1 MRNLDKVVLRKF
13 KESGN
18 YSSLL
23 KFKASTHKLFERQTL
38 YKIYIALK
46 NPTRYC
52 LENEETK
59 RLVPLEEFLEKK
71 GIKFSF

>member
-1 MRNLDKVVLRKF
+1 MRNLDKAILRKL

-23 KFKASTHKLFERQTL
+23 KLKASTPKLFESQTL

-46 NPTRYC
+46 NPEKYC
-52 LENEETK
+52 LENEEIK
-59 RLVPLEEFLEKK
+59 RIVSLEEFLEKK